1 MPALLNG
8 DRVQL
13 LISFDP
19 EGRGYIVG
27 ARADYVKGE
36 TETIAKSLSG
46 LPIGAKLQ
54 FLCDYY
60 AYDGTYYETRLLG
73 DPITVTAD
81 TLAVTDVYIDSSN
94 ARLTYKLNDIYNQE
108 YWTES
113 YRLSN

>member
-19 EGRGYIVG
+19 NGVGYIVG
-27 ARADYVKGE
+27 ARADYVNGE
-36 TETIAKSLSG
+36 TETVAKNLSG
-46 LPIGAKLQ
+46 LPIGATIR

-60 AYDGTYYETRLLG
+60 TYEGQYLEARYLG

-81 TLAVTDVYIDSSN
+81 TLQVTDVYIDRSR
-94 ARLTYKLNDIYNQE
+94 ALLTYRLTDIYNQE

-113 YRLSN
+113 YKLQK